1 MSPAYGLRE
10 NSMNMKEIR
19 AIAKAQ
25 GVKPLKRAK
34 ADLIKSIQ
42 LHEGNF
48 DCFASAQQ
56 QTCSQSECL
65 WRDDCFGQA
74 TKAA

>member
-1 MSPAYGLRE
+1 LPPHGLKETR
-10 NSMNMKEIR
+10 MNMKEIR

-25 GVKPLKRAK
+25 GVKPLKRTK

-42 LHEGNF
+42 LNEGNF

-56 QTCSQSECL
+56 QACNQTCCL

>member
-1 MSPAYGLRE
+1 
-10 NSMNMKEIR
+10 MNMKDIR

-25 GVKPLKRAK
+25 GVKPLKQPK

-42 LHEGNF
+42 LQEGNF
-48 DCFASAQQ
+48 DCFASARQQ
-56 QTCSQSECL
+56 ICNQPACL
-65 WRDDCFGQA
+65 WRDDCFERA

>member
-1 MSPAYGLRE
+1 
-10 NSMNMKEIR
+10 MNMKEIR

-42 LHEGNF
+42 LNEGNF

-56 QTCSQSECL
+56 QTCSQTCCL